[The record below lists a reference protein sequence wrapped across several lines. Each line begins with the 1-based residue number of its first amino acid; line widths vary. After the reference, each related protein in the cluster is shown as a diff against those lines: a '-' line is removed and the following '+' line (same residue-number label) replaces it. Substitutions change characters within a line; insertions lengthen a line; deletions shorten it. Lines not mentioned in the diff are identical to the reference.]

1 MDCCCT
7 AEYYLS
13 VCYIVLFALEMF
25 VNMAYCLW
33 RILCVFTCSHASLFL
48 CAYMIFYQMKIQLFT
63 YGYKKRGSAE
73 SQSLLTLKS
82 ATIIQYTIKGRFM
95 SR

>member
-25 VNMAYCLW
+25 VDMAYCLC
-33 RILCVFTCSHASLFL
+33 RILCAFTCSHASLFL

-63 YGYKKRGSAE
+63 YGYKKKGSAE
-73 SQSLLTLKS
+73 SQSLLTLNL
-82 ATIIQYTIKGRFM
+82 IL
-95 SR
+95 